1 MARRVLA
8 WALPLDAR
16 EYLVDELDE
25 MFQKVHAIRGPRAAG
40 LWYVRET
47 LSFSARFLV
56 ERTRERLNGGGP
68 LFLPDQQNRRGP
80 VRGWFEGWSHDLV
93 YAARRLV
100 HAPAYT
106 AIIVLTLALAVGAN
120 AAIFS
125 IVDAVLINPL
135 AFKNADRLVSIRGSA
150 PGSDLPPRFAVG
162 PEFFVA
168 YRDGAGRLDDI
179 GMFQTAQTTV
189 RSADHVDRLF
199 VAAVTTS
206 VFSTLEVQP
215 HLGRLPNKD
224 DDAKR
229 THVIVISHW
238 LWRTWF
244 ASDPAIIG
252 RVVEVSGQ
260 KRVVIGVMEP
270 DFRFPDSRTALWIR
284 AAIADERRIQPGR
297 LGFQLIGRMKPGV
310 RPDDL
315 ATELATVAKRLPAR
329 FGGDGR
335 YARLI
340 AQHEPVVHTLE
351 EAVVGDYSRPLWIIL
366 GTVAIVF
373 LIACANLANLFVV
386 RTESRRRDL
395 AVRSALGAG
404 RAGLIRSQMA
414 EALLLAVLGGLGA
427 VAMAWTAVPLL
438 VSAAP
443 EGVPNLDLVALTPA
457 SLLLTSALSML
468 AACLF
473 GLLPALRSSR
483 PVQVGDLRQ
492 AGGGGTARGSF
503 ARHVLVVAQTACAL
517 VLLVAAGLLA
527 RSFWELSSVK
537 LGYSTDDIFTFQIAP
552 ARPELRDGPSFARFH
567 EEFMERIAALPGVE
581 SVGVVNELP
590 LDEASNLGRFAT
602 DESERTGA
610 QAQLLPFTAA
620 GGDYFTTMGIPVV
633 SGRGFDRAD
642 HTVGKANVLVSR
654 SAARTL
660 WPNETPLGK
669 RVRYGADAGGLWLT
683 VIGVVEDVRARSFRQ
698 EAPDAMLYLPLVGP
712 TATSWA
718 VGSPAYVVK
727 STRGD
732 GIANDIRTLLQ
743 DSAPESPLYRVFT
756 MEALADR
763 SLAQLSFTM
772 LMLAIASGLALILG
786 AVGLY
791 GVLSYVVAH
800 RTREIAVRLALGAE
814 VSAVRRMVVW
824 QGSRVALIGVVL
836 GLAIAISVT
845 RLLESLLFGVGA
857 QDAPTF
863 LAMSGL
869 MLAVAMLASYI
880 PAYRASAVDPVR
892 SLRIE

>member
-56 ERTRERLNGGGP
+56 ERTRERLNGGGLP
-68 LFLPDQQNRRGP
+68 FLPDPQNRRGP
-80 VRGWFEGWSHDLV
+80 VRGWFEGWSHDLL

-135 AFKNADRLVSIRGSA
+135 AFKSADRLVSIRGSA

-168 YRDGAGRLDDI
+168 YRDGAERLDDI

-215 HLGRLPNKD
+215 HLGRLPNRD

-229 THVIVISHW
+229 TPVIVVSHC

-329 FGGDGR
+329 FGGDER

-351 EAVVGDYSRPLWIIL
+351 EAVVGDYSRPLWII
-366 GTVAIVF
+366 
-373 LIACANLANLFVV
+373 
-386 RTESRRRDL
+386 
-395 AVRSALGAG
+395 
-404 RAGLIRSQMA
+404 
-414 EALLLAVLGGLGA
+414 
-427 VAMAWTAVPLL
+427 
-438 VSAAP
+438 
-443 EGVPNLDLVALTPA
+443 
-457 SLLLTSALSML
+457 
-468 AACLF
+468 
-473 GLLPALRSSR
+473 
-483 PVQVGDLRQ
+483 
-492 AGGGGTARGSF
+492 
-503 ARHVLVVAQTACAL
+503 
-517 VLLVAAGLLA
+517 
-527 RSFWELSSVK
+527 
-537 LGYSTDDIFTFQIAP
+537 
-552 ARPELRDGPSFARFH
+552 
-567 EEFMERIAALPGVE
+567 
-581 SVGVVNELP
+581 
-590 LDEASNLGRFAT
+590 
-602 DESERTGA
+602 
-610 QAQLLPFTAA
+610 
-620 GGDYFTTMGIPVV
+620 
-633 SGRGFDRAD
+633 
-642 HTVGKANVLVSR
+642 
-654 SAARTL
+654 
-660 WPNETPLGK
+660 
-669 RVRYGADAGGLWLT
+669 
-683 VIGVVEDVRARSFRQ
+683 
-698 EAPDAMLYLPLVGP
+698 
-712 TATSWA
+712 
-718 VGSPAYVVK
+718 
-727 STRGD
+727 
-732 GIANDIRTLLQ
+732 
-743 DSAPESPLYRVFT
+743 
-756 MEALADR
+756 
-763 SLAQLSFTM
+763 
-772 LMLAIASGLALILG
+772 
-786 AVGLY
+786 
-791 GVLSYVVAH
+791 
-800 RTREIAVRLALGAE
+800 
-814 VSAVRRMVVW
+814 
-824 QGSRVALIGVVL
+824 
-836 GLAIAISVT
+836 
-845 RLLESLLFGVGA
+845 
-857 QDAPTF
+857 
-863 LAMSGL
+863 
-869 MLAVAMLASYI
+869 
-880 PAYRASAVDPVR
+880 
-892 SLRIE
+892 